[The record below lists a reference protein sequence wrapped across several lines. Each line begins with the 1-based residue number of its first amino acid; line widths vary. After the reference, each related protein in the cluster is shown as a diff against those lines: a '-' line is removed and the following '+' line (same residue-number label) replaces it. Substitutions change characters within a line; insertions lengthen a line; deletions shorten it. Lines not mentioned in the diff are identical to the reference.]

1 LGRRSVVAER
11 TELLDQLNTIAI
23 MIAESEDTV
32 TWPCWV
38 SYILE
43 AMEDKADKEEYSDF
57 LKRLRFAVTAKLDT
71 GEW

>member
-11 TELLDQLNTIAI
+11 TELLKQLDVIVTT
-23 MIAESEDTV
+23 IAESEDPV
-32 TWPCWV
+32 TWPCWMN
-38 SYILE
+38 YILE